1 MWCSGI
7 DCSDSHRPWY
17 MRADAPGDVTDKV
30 IFGLSK
36 VHDEM
41 LPHIQNFARPIEVH

>member
-1 MWCSGI
+1 
-7 DCSDSHRPWY
+7 
-17 MRADAPGDVTDKV
+17 MRDDAPGDLQDKV

-41 LPHIQNFARPIEVH
+41 LPHIQNFRRKSKCRERNQLIDR